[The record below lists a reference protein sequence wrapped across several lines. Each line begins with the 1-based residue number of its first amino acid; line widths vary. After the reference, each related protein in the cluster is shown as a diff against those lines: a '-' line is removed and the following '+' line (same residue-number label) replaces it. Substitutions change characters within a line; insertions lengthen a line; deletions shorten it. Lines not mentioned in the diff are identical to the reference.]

1 MDLARQRDAM
11 VERHIAAR
19 GIDDPALLAAFRAVP
34 REAFVD
40 HALAQFAYDDRPL
53 PIGAGQTISQ
63 PYIVALTLSAAG
75 IGASDT
81 VLEVGA
87 GSGYAAAVIG
97 QLAVRVVAIERHA
110 ELALVAAE
118 RIARLGYANVT
129 IVEGDGTLGW
139 PAAAPYDAI
148 VAAASGARVPPALIE
163 QLKPGGRL
171 VMPLGRHS
179 WAQSLVKI
187 IKQEGGS
194 LSQETLCAVRFVP
207 LVGAE

>member
-1 MDLARQRDAM
+1 
-11 VERHIAAR
+11 
-19 GIDDPALLAAFRAVP
+19 
-34 REAFVD
+34 
-40 HALAQFAYDDRPL
+40 
-53 PIGAGQTISQ
+53 
-63 PYIVALTLSAAG
+63 
-75 IGASDT
+75 
-81 VLEVGA
+81 
-87 GSGYAAAVIG
+87 VIG
-97 QLAVRVVAIERHA
+97 QLAARVVAIERHA
-110 ELALVAAE
+110 ELALLASD
-118 RIARLGYANVT
+118 RIERLGYANVT

-139 PAAAPYDAI
+139 PAEAPYDAI

-187 IKQEGGS
+187 IKQEDGS